1 MKIFITILVLILLG
15 IVVGSNLLPTM
26 TIVILN
32 QPTIALPI
40 GIWLTAA
47 IGAGFLSSI
56 SIQFL
61 LSLDRRLLKRQIRQ
75 LQSRSPQQDADVFT
89 YTPSTP
95 EPDFPSPDRSPDSP
109 NPRKNLFNSYRAGFS
124 DRFSKPRSHE
134 PQIANNDDD
143 DWDERPRSNRQL
155 DWDDSIPSQSPN
167 VRSPGNRT
175 PIETDRVYTDRHSA
189 TIDDESE
196 QNSRQVYDADFRLIQ
211 PPYKQPLATE
221 FVDDRDDLD
230 FEYAQI
236 DEDEDIDLPSSSVKP
251 TVSDRSR
258 PSRNLDDEDWGFD
271 FDNDDAPVK
280 AK

>member
-40 GIWLTAA
+40 GIWLSVA

-75 LQSRSPQQDADVFT
+75 LQSRLSPPDADVFT
-89 YTPSTP
+89 YMPSTP
-95 EPDFPSPDRSPDSP
+95 EPDLPAPDRATDSP

-124 DRFSKPRSHE
+124 DRFSKPQTSE
-134 PQIANNDDD
+134 PQIADRDDD

-167 VRSPGNRT
+167 VRSPGNRP
-175 PIETDRVYTDRHSA
+175 PIETDRVYEDRHSS
-189 TIDDESE
+189 TIDRESE

-211 PPYKQPLATE
+211 PPYKEPLATE
-221 FVDDRDDLD
+221 FADDRDDLD

-236 DEDEDIDLPSSSVKP
+236 DEDEDIDLPQSSVKP
-251 TVSDRSR
+251 TVSDRSY

>member
-32 QPTIALPI
+32 KPTIALPI
-40 GIWLTAA
+40 GIWLTMA

-75 LQSRSPQQDADVFT
+75 LQSRLQQQDEDVFT

-95 EPDFPSPDRSPDSP
+95 EPDRPSPD
-109 NPRKNLFNSYRAGFS
+109 PRKNLFNSYRAGFS
-124 DRFSKPRSHE
+124 DRFSKPPSRE

-175 PIETDRVYTDRHSA
+175 PIETDRVYTDRHSS

-221 FVDDRDDLD
+221 FTDDRDDLN
-230 FEYAQI
+230 FEYARI